1 MSPSLNSPELFLKLM
16 PVIMLL
22 FIWDSVWKLIALW
35 KSAQRKQLVW
45 FICIAIFNTLGILP
59 IVYLAL
65 NKSTQQ
71 NEDQK

>member
-1 MSPSLNSPELFLKLM
+1 MSPSLNSPELLLKLM

-65 NKSTQQ
+65 NKSAQQ
-71 NEDQK
+71 NQDQK

>member
-35 KSAQRKQLVW
+35 KSAQRKQLAW
-45 FICIAIFNTLGILP
+45 FICIAIFNTLGVLP

-65 NKSTQQ
+65 NKKTQLNQ
-71 NEDQK
+71 EEK

>member
-1 MSPSLNSPELFLKLM
+1 MSPSLNSPELLLKLM

-71 NEDQK
+71 NQDQK

>member
-65 NKSTQQ
+65 NKSAQQ
-71 NEDQK
+71 NQDQK

>member
-1 MSPSLNSPELFLKLM
+1 MSPSLNSPELLLKLM

-35 KSAQRKQLVW
+35 KSAQRKQLLW

-71 NEDQK
+71 NQDQK

>member
-35 KSAQRKQLVW
+35 KSAQRKQLAW
-45 FICIAIFNTLGILP
+45 FICIAIFNTLGVLP

-65 NKSTQQ
+65 NKKTQQ
-71 NEDQK
+71 NQEEK

>member
-16 PVIMLL
+16 PIIMLL

-65 NKSTQQ
+65 NKSAQQ
-71 NEDQK
+71 NQEQK